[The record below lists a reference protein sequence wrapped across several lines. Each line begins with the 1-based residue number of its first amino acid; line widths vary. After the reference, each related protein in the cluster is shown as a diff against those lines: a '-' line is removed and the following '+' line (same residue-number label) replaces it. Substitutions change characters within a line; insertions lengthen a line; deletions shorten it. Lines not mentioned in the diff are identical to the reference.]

1 MGVNLV
7 IVDGNT
13 KIDLTTDTVT
23 AGTLKKG
30 ATAHNAAG
38 DVITGTMEAEGVTIE
53 RETNSG
59 GGETVTVTGEVNDNA
74 DFIAC
79 IERSDAGASI
89 TSLPAGVTSIGT
101 NAFSNWNQLAL
112 TSLPEG
118 VTVIGYGAFI
128 GCYNLALTTI
138 PAGVKIIDEYAFLG
152 TGLTSLTFKG
162 TPTSMADNIF
172 AYCEKITDIYVPWAE
187 GAVDN
192 APWGAAN
199 ATVHY
204 NSEV

>member
-38 DVITGTMEAEGVTIE
+38 DVITGTLE
-53 RETNSG
+53 
-59 GGETVTVTGEVNDNA
+59 DDA

-89 TSLPAGVTSIGT
+89 TSLPAGVTTIGE
-101 NAFSNWNQLAL
+101 NAFANWTQLAL

-128 GCYNLALTTI
+128 CCYNLALTTI

-152 TGLTSLTFKG
+152 TGITSLTFKG

-187 GAVDN
+187 GAVAN
-192 APWGAAN
+192 APWGATN
-199 ATVHY
+199 ATIHY
-204 NSEV
+204 NSTV